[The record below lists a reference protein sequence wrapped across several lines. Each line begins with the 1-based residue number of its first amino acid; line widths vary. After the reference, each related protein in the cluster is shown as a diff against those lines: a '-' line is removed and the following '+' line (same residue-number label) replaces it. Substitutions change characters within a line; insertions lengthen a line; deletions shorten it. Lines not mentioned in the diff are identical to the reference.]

1 MCSGSYWETGSAAEV
16 AAVTDP
22 ETLMVLAVLLRTVV
36 TTAVLFVAGYFVMR
50 AAVRNGV
57 MEAHERMA
65 SKDGS
70 AKDER

>member
-1 MCSGSYWETGSAAEV
+1 
-16 AAVTDP
+16 VTDP
-22 ETLMVLAVLLRTVV
+22 ETLMVLAVLLRIVV
-36 TTAVLFVAGYFVMR
+36 TTAVLFVAGYFVMK

-57 MEAHERMA
+57 METHERMA

>member
-1 MCSGSYWETGSAAEV
+1 M
-16 AAVTDP
+16 TDP

-36 TTAVLFVAGYFVMR
+36 TTAVLFVAGYFVMK

-57 MEAHERMA
+57 METHERMA

>member
-1 MCSGSYWETGSAAEV
+1 M
-16 AAVTDP
+16 TDP

-36 TTAVLFVAGYFVMR
+36 TTVVLLVAGYFVRR

-65 SKDGS
+65 SKDGR